1 VLRTVVAALLP
12 RARAVRRDV
21 RAIPRGGAGGRP
33 HLKHFVVTE
42 RAPPAG

>member
-1 VLRTVVAALLP
+1 MLL
-12 RARAVRRDV
+12 AGRAVRRDV
-21 RAIPRGGAGGRP
+21 RAVPRGGAGGRP